1 MYYDNNIRK
10 QDGEKMDQIRLTAE
24 NETIQG
30 DGVCRLDGKVTF
42 VWGLLSGE
50 TGLCELE
57 KQDKKKIGETEQ
69 KVITCASNFL
79 GRQMEQ

>member
-1 MYYDNNIRK
+1 MAYQGEKKFVPITDDM
-10 QDGEKMDQIRLTAE
+10 QDGFLGQIVSPVICE
-24 NETIQG
+24 G
-30 DGVCRLDGKVTF
+30 DVLGSVVL
-42 VWGLLSGE
+42 
-50 TGLCELE
+50 LE